1 MRMKHLNTYTA
12 VLCSMGVTGFLYG
25 LFQFDKFYTFI
36 FAISL
41 FVILIL
47 EILPVRLPS
56 GDKYVSGSV
65 GFLFLLVD
73 GGFAYSAIA
82 SVIASYAYF
91 AKGLRSWKVPLT
103 PFLSTAGMYIGGLL
117 SSLLIWEVTNS
128 FPIILSVV
136 LVAWTFE
143 IVNIVLLEF
152 IHKFVFGAKKIFTKI
167 EEQLKET
174 FIPVLI
180 SAIVIPKW
188 YNPDGYIEFLYDMLY
203 TLFFFLLII
212 FFSQQFFRQLEARKL
227 TSKAFTNVLESR
239 IALEKSGHGNRVGII
254 CEILLDEWR
263 YPKRK
268 KQDLIQCAIVHDIGK
283 SLLPSYIFRKRGAL
297 TISEEK
303 EYNTHSEIGV
313 ELLTAIF
320 PKNKIT
326 ESILYHHE
334 KWDGS
339 GFPKGLKGEEIPLE
353 ARIIAICNEL
363 DHLFVKYNDNETV
376 MELLEE
382 KAGTLLDPKLVGV
395 LTIETITNVREELS
409 DLLEIPVYEK
419 QEQEKNVKG
428 QKVAKLSVHYEAK
441 SHIGESLVITW
452 ENGVYYQADVLPF
465 RVNLLDELVSM
476 VKMRQSK
483 ISETIQEGG
492 FYWEVHGYPM
502 NTDKIFL
509 FVHDMSSMIAY
520 RERLETKIL
529 ESYENVIHT
538 LSDGKIS
545 FYAEKEKIEQSL
557 GQLQDQMKITTTAD
571 IPKSRAFLDVYL
583 KESNLELQPMKILLA
598 VSEATTN
605 LLKHATGGEIF
616 IYRTIEKLQIL
627 ISDKGSGI
635 PLHEIPKT
643 ILVSGYSTKKSLG
656 KGFQLMKGLSNGV
669 HVHTS
674 SKGTCILLDF
684 LYKTEEES
692 GKEKTIS

>member
-1 MRMKHLNTYTA
+1 MKHLNAYTA
-12 VLCSMGVTGFLYG
+12 VLCSMGVAGFLYG
-25 LFQFDKFYTFI
+25 LIQFDKSYAFI
-36 FAISL
+36 FGISL
-41 FVILIL
+41 FIIIIL

-56 GDKYVSGSV
+56 GDKYVSGSL
-65 GFLFLLVD
+65 GFLFLLLD
-73 GGFAYSAIA
+73 GGFSYSAIA
-82 SVIASYAYF
+82 SVIASYVYF
-91 AKGLRSWKVPLT
+91 AKGLRTWKVPLT
-103 PFLSTAGMYIGGLL
+103 PFLSTAGMYIGSLFA
-117 SSLLIWEVTNS
+117 SLLIWKATHS
-128 FPIILSVV
+128 LPLILSVV
-136 LVAWTFE
+136 LVASTFE

-152 IHKFVFGAKKIFTKI
+152 IHKFVFGAKKIFIKI

-188 YNPDGYIEFLYDMLY
+188 YSPDGYLVFLYDMLY
-203 TLFFFLLII
+203 TLFFFLLIL

-227 TSKAFTNVLESR
+227 TSRAFTNVLESR

-254 CEILLDEWR
+254 CEILLDEWQ

-303 EYNTHSEIGV
+303 EYNTHSEKGV

-320 PKNKIT
+320 LNNNIT

-334 KWDGS
+334 NWDGT

-363 DHLFVKYNDNETV
+363 DHLLVKYNDDETV

-382 KAGTLLDPKLVGV
+382 KSGTLLDPKLVGV
-395 LTIETITNVREELS
+395 LTIETITHVREELS
-409 DLLEIPVYEK
+409 DLLEIPIYEK
-419 QEQEKNVKG
+419 QEQEQEVKG
-428 QKVAKLSVHYEAK
+428 EKENQLSAHYEAK
-441 SHIGESLVITW
+441 SHIGESLVVTW
-452 ENGVYYQADVLPF
+452 ENGVYYHTESLPF
-465 RVNLLDELVSM
+465 DANLLDELVTV
-476 VKMRQSK
+476 VKKRQATL
-483 ISETIQEGG
+483 SETIQEGE

-502 NTDKIFL
+502 NLDKIFL

-545 FYAEKEKIEQSL
+545 FYADIETIEQFL
-557 GQLQDQMKITTTAD
+557 GQLQDQMKITTTSD
-571 IPKSRAFLDVYL
+571 IPKSRAFLDKYI
-583 KESNLELQPMKILLA
+583 KESDLELQPMKILLA

-616 IYRTIEKLQIL
+616 VYKTKEKLQIL

-656 KGFQLMKGLSNGV
+656 KGFQLMTGFSNGV

-674 SKGTCILLDF
+674 SKGTCIVLDF
-684 LYKTEEES
+684 LYRTEEES
-692 GKEKTIS
+692 VKEKTIS